1 MTPHS
6 IFSSGSSLSSPHSLW
21 RWWRNAAA
29 LLVIAQLWTSP
40 VTAQSKPLSTKE
52 LQELQRVYV
61 PETELGSIINSDR
74 FGAVLSTEEFERLL
88 KRAIEEGKTSDATPK
103 GAIFHSA
110 NYDVQVEG
118 DRLVG
123 ELVLEVSQFES
134 QWSEGRFD
142 ITGWN
147 IEKATLDDKP
157 TSIARDGKQQNVLR
171 LLLNEPGKHL
181 LKIVVSTPLHANG
194 SDKSASF
201 HLVDKAAGDFR
212 ITLPAGK
219 FLEASQTS
227 LDRPTPADQPATYT
241 IPVGGKNLLSLN
253 ITDRRKATRA
263 DVLTFASTAMGI
275 KVLPSELTWIA
286 KTELQVFG
294 QEIDRLTCLIP
305 RSLEITAV
313 ESTGLESWELADA
326 PDDETKTQITLQYR
340 QGFDGQRGVT
350 FKGILSASPDE
361 PWSVPTLVIPNVNS
375 HTGTIVVQ
383 HPQSVRLQ
391 AIEST
396 GVRAVNQETPTTQAT
411 APTGSPVVESQA
423 HYQIWAEDF
432 DLRFVAN
439 LKQQEVQAAMTNVL
453 DVTQSRLNL
462 FTTIS
467 VETRLAPL
475 FDFRV
480 QMPADW
486 DVTTI
491 QVDGNPATWQT
502 VSNAA
507 GTNEIRIPLTPPL
520 SPGQTRNILIYSRT
534 IPESWPLKEQTA
546 RIVIPELTLPQAD
559 MVEALYGISAEN
571 DFDVISQNVTGLDP
585 AGQKDLTL
593 LNEKLQ
599 SLGKQV
605 RLGFTYQDSVFSG
618 ELDVSR
624 KPATFTAE
632 TITFFRIDPENLYTR
647 LEANIEATGGGYREL
662 TVLVSESAGDAL
674 RFSLTPYTSQQN
686 SQRVRLV
693 EQTPGEIV
701 DGYRT
706 WTLRFDRYLKGTYHL
721 ATEARTPRAEAGP
734 YQPSRLKFPQAQLVS
749 GYIAVESASEEH
761 VLINATAA
769 DDNPLVSVDPV
780 DFPKASYQPQERVV
794 AGYRF
799 IHPDWQLAI
808 TTNKFDRSAVPTVI
822 GHSAT
827 LESILSK
834 AGNIQ
839 HQATVSFTA
848 IGAQSLLVKLPE
860 GATLWSTLID
870 QSPVEIRK
878 SPEGI
883 QIPLSGLS
891 QQAHSLQIVYST
903 LTSAM
908 NTMGEF
914 QAVPPSLHVLDGSGV
929 EHDVEILTQDW
940 KLHVPEDTLL
950 IGSHGLFEPVGSLF
964 EFSFFDEYLKLFR
977 LPTERTTFNRSSAIL
992 FALVILLPLWLI
1004 RRSSFVSRLSTSGS
1018 RISIWTGIAIL
1029 LLVCVTLF
1037 MLTLS
1042 APMRSASNERQA
1054 ASTHHLGDEIQF
1066 HAGAESAFE
1075 YDEAVQDAE
1084 EFATDLAKPESRP
1097 SVYERLTVDSA
1108 LTAEPQAPPLPSMQA
1123 APEAREEL
1131 AKRNLESKMDEK
1143 KAEDNQSG
1151 LFAPSPTLNIQNR
1164 ESWSSNTIVGFPNQ
1178 DPFDNNSDIP
1188 FRQGSFELAEP
1199 TFGGFAPNI
1208 AAQSRTPIDSI
1219 QATNAPGEQV
1229 ELAQDRFDRPPADQ
1243 RFGRQSTRGRMSTG
1257 GLLSMTFDFQIPDG
1271 TRSQEFHYQGNGIA
1285 SDEIN
1290 LRVQFANRTTG
1301 NLLVWSILLGISL
1314 LGWWLRNANIGMKLF
1329 WIGLTILLPISIAW
1343 IVPATWQLLLAGMLY
1358 GGIVTL
1364 GLWGLRWCSQCCK
1377 CCCGWLSKRSCPA
1390 MFLLLAGSILISIN
1404 SESLA
1409 QSKGKPQVAPVVPAT
1424 VTSPPSPPIKR
1435 TPFVVVPFESLDEID
1450 AAHRVWIPQDV
1461 YRQLWETSHPEDAIL
1476 TESPVPVTIAEANY
1490 SASLKSVGTK
1500 HQIAIQTRWVVS
1512 VMTDK
1517 PVTLNL
1523 PLPGSAIENVTIE
1536 DKPAAVE
1543 AAENGVSRIFLQ
1555 GQGIHIVDALL
1566 TLPASV
1572 NGAAGEFNVHLFPAA
1587 SGIFSFELPK
1597 SDDELRVRVNGL
1609 ERAYRRVTEE
1619 ETTRI
1624 EFPVDRGGKKTVSW
1638 YPEAQMGD
1646 QNQIVQVETAIATT
1660 FDDSGMNV
1668 SHGFQARV
1676 RQGLLNDM
1684 IFTVP
1689 DGLSVRDIAG
1699 QDVGGWEMNDAEA
1712 GKELKVFFRREVTD
1726 QTEFHVNLFR
1736 KLDIGNASVSIAV
1749 PTISPQ
1755 GISRETIQLGLFTVP
1770 HLKLQVTSTSG
1781 LNQIDVSRYKPVVSP
1796 QQPTQLPNFAYR
1808 SSSRPLELNVA
1819 LQRRESESKTE
1830 IEHGVHIARRK
1841 QLIASRIAW
1850 TLTGSP
1856 RRSVDVAI
1864 PDGYL
1869 PMSVVCAHASDWYV
1883 HDGESGKILTIEF
1896 PTPRLGRVEA
1906 GLEGHIVKQP
1916 EDTNVV
1922 IHLPHAMNAIGQSAK
1937 LGIWLDSAY
1946 QASVAQTGD
1955 WKSLQPGQLSA
1966 SYKKLDPQPVQFAFE
1981 THEQEP
1987 ENVVLTVQSAT
1998 PRLAADAVTLIAV
2011 SDATV
2016 DYGLTLRWNISQA
2029 ATDEFIFITPDW
2041 LDNLDI
2047 KGPAIR
2053 EVQSEGIENNR
2064 KRWRVS
2070 LVDPVRDQYMLTIA
2084 ATIPAPTDLT
2094 IATPYLE
2101 FETAAD
2107 GGKFQPLRIQQQ
2119 YAILVNLSPN
2129 QLVPVDLDQFDS
2141 VSVEQLPLVV
2151 HQKLVQQAMGI
2162 TRVREDKLPSW
2173 TVQSME
2179 ELTVSKALVLTAHL
2193 ETVLELDG
2201 SWRTLATYG
2210 IRNRGRQFLALRV
2223 PEGSRILSVFVRG
2236 QASRSVITEINEQTT
2251 HLIALPQTSAADLSF
2266 DVEVLVAG
2274 RFKNPLRTEFALQGK
2289 NFTLPSPAVLSQNDS
2304 EEFGLPVTQT
2314 LWTVHFPKEVDVKAV
2329 TGVASTNLTPHSSD
2343 SWLAVEQQTLERIQ
2357 SDLSEMSRM
2366 ANDKSIS
2373 KSRRMQAK
2381 KNLKQLNL
2389 SLDSNTDLYAANTVQ
2404 DGAAIELREQLLQN
2418 SRNLQKEAE
2427 KAIELSDQTLE
2438 NESTFDSG
2446 LTQNKGRAYI
2456 VDNNTEIL
2464 SNNTMQGITSVDAK
2478 GITSNFN
2485 FFDPSTDGL
2494 AQKNESATP
2503 GKAAATR
2510 SKLKT
2515 QIAGQQLIIAN
2526 DFTNNPGAQS
2536 PGQQQG
2542 QAGTVFVDLNGI
2554 VINQAQPF
2562 EETSGIQGGGIG
2574 GMAGR
2579 DLNSNDS
2586 LGESLQASVD
2596 GGVPEVTRP
2605 WSSAGGLSIQMNL
2618 PKNAKTLSFSKVGG
2632 NPALTL
2638 NVQAAETNRWLWGL
2652 GWCVVSL
2659 IFGLWILK
2667 SFRNAKSPRA
2677 FFGVVS
2683 NLAIVTGLI
2692 GFFFLPSSLAWI
2704 FFWLFCFGGLVKVAV
2719 AQPRTVVT
2727 ATS

>member
-6 IFSSGSSLSSPHSLW
+6 IFSSGSSFSSPHAIW
-21 RWWRNAAA
+21 RWWRTAAA

-61 PETELGSIINSDR
+61 PETELGSVINSDR
-74 FGAVLSTEEFERLL
+74 FGAILSTEEFERLL
-88 KRAIEEGKTSDATPK
+88 ERAIEEGKTSDATPK

-110 NYDVQVEG
+110 NYDIHVEG

-123 ELVLEVSQFES
+123 ELVLEVSQFKS

-181 LKIVVSTPLHANG
+181 LKLVVSTPLHANG

-201 HLVDKAAGDFR
+201 HLVDKAAGEFR

-391 AIEST
+391 VIDST
-396 GVRAVNQETPTTQAT
+396 GVRAVNQQQ
-411 APTGSPVVESQA
+411 APTPKGSPSAESQA

-491 QVDGNPATWQT
+491 QVDGNPAAWQT

-534 IPESWPLKEQTA
+534 IPESWPLKDQTA

-693 EQTPGEIV
+693 EQTPGEVV

-734 YQPSRLKFPQAQLVS
+734 YQPSRLKFPQALLVS

-761 VLINATAA
+761 VQINATAA
-769 DDNPLVSVDPV
+769 DEKPLVSVDPV

-794 AGYRF
+794 AGYRY

-808 TTNKFDRSAVPTVI
+808 TTKKFDRSAVPTVI

-914 QAVPPSLHVLDGSGV
+914 QAVPPSLHVVDGSGV

-1004 RRSSFVSRLSTSGS
+1004 RRSSIGSRLSIPG
-1018 RISIWTGIAIL
+1018 TGFGMWAGIVIL
-1029 LLVCVTLF
+1029 LGVCVTLF
-1037 MLTLS
+1037 MLALS

-1084 EFATDLAKPESRP
+1084 EFATDFAKPESRP
-1097 SVYERLTVDSA
+1097 SVYETLTVDSA

-1143 KAEDNQSG
+1143 KAESSTIIG
-1151 LFAPSPTLNIQNR
+1151 L
-1164 ESWSSNTIVGFPNQ
+1164 PNQ
-1178 DPFDNNSDIP
+1178 DPFDNNSDLP
-1188 FRQGSFELAEP
+1188 FRQGSFDLAEP

-1208 AAQSRTPIDSI
+1208 AAQGRTPIDSI

-1229 ELAQDRFDRPPADQ
+1229 ELAQDRFDRSSADQ

-1271 TRSQEFHYQGNGIA
+1271 SRSQEFHYQGNGIA

-1301 NLLVWSILLGISL
+1301 NLLVWSIVLGISL

-1343 IVPATWQLLLAGMLY
+1343 VVPTTWQLLLAGILY

-1364 GLWGLRWCSQCCK
+1364 GLWGLCWCSQCCK
-1377 CCCGWLSKRSCPA
+1377 CCCGWLSRRSCPA
-1390 MFLLLAGSILISIN
+1390 MFLLLAGSIFFSIN

-1409 QSKGKPQVAPVVPAT
+1409 QSKGKPQVAPVAPAT
-1424 VTSPPSPPIKR
+1424 VPSPPSPQVKR

-1450 AAHRVWIPQDV
+1450 AAHRVWIPQEV
-1461 YRQLWETSHPEDAIL
+1461 YRQLWETSHPEDAVP
-1476 TESPVPVTIAEANY
+1476 TDSPVPVTIAEANY
-1490 SASLKSVGTK
+1490 SASLKSINKK

-1523 PLPGSAIENVTIE
+1523 PLSGSAIENVMIE

-1543 AAENGVSRIFLQ
+1543 AAGNGVSRIFLQ

-1572 NGAAGEFNVHLFPAA
+1572 NGAAGEFNVQLLPAA

-1638 YPEAQMGD
+1638 FPEAQMGD
-1646 QNQIVQVETAIATT
+1646 QNQIVQVETSIATT

-1684 IFTVP
+1684 VFTVP

-1699 QDVGGWEMNDAEA
+1699 QDVGGWEMNDAET
-1712 GKELKVFFRREVTD
+1712 GKELKVFFRREVSD

-1736 KLDIGNASVSIAV
+1736 KLDIGNESVSIAV

-1796 QQPTQLPNFAYR
+1796 QQPSQPPNFAYR
-1808 SSSRPLELNVA
+1808 SSSRPLEINVA

-1830 IEHGVHIARRK
+1830 IEHGIHIARRK

-1896 PTPRLGRVEA
+1896 PTPRLGHVEA

-1916 EDTNVV
+1916 DDTNVV
-1922 IHLPHAMNAIGQSAK
+1922 IHLPQAINAIGQSAK

-1955 WKSLQPGQLSA
+1955 WKSLQPGQLS
-1966 SYKKLDPQPVQFAFE
+1966 SNYKKLDPQPVQFAFE
-1981 THEQEP
+1981 THEQAP

-2016 DYGLTLRWNISQA
+2016 DYGLTLRWKISQA

-2047 KGPAIR
+2047 KGPSIR
-2053 EVQSEGIENNR
+2053 EVQSEEIENNR

-2101 FETAAD
+2101 FETAVD
-2107 GGKFQPLRIQQQ
+2107 GGKFQPLRLQQQ

-2129 QLVPVDLDQFDS
+2129 QLVPVDLEQFES

-2193 ETVLELDG
+2193 ESVLELDG

-2210 IRNRGRQFLALRV
+2210 IRNRGRQFLALHV

-2236 QASRSVITEINEQTT
+2236 QASRTVVTEINEQTT

-2266 DVEVLVAG
+2266 DVEVLLAG
-2274 RFKNPLRTEFALQGK
+2274 RFENPLQTEFALQGK
-2289 NFTLPSPAVLSQNDS
+2289 NFTLPSPAVLSQIDS

-2314 LWTVHFPKEVDVKAV
+2314 LWTVHFPEEIDVKAV

-2343 SWLAVEQQTLERIQ
+2343 SWLAVEQQALERIQ
-2357 SDLSEMSRM
+2357 SDLTEMSRM

-2381 KNLKQLNL
+2381 NNLKQLNQSL
-2389 SLDSNTDLYAANTVQ
+2389 SFNTDLYSANTVQ

-2418 SRNLQKEAE
+2418 NRNLQREAE
-2427 KAIELSDQTLE
+2427 KAIELSDETLE
-2438 NESTFDSG
+2438 NEETTDFG

-2456 VDNNTEIL
+2456 VNNNTEINR
-2464 SNNTMQGITSVDAK
+2464 SNSIQGIPGVDAK
-2478 GITSNFN
+2478 GKTSTFN

-2494 AQKNESATP
+2494 AQKNESAAPT
-2503 GKAAATR
+2503 KAAATR

-2515 QIAGQQLIIAN
+2515 QIAGQQLIISN
-2526 DFTNNPGAQS
+2526 DSTFNPEVQL
-2536 PGQQQG
+2536 PVQQQG
-2542 QAGTVFVDLNGI
+2542 QSGTLFESLNGL
-2554 VINQAQPF
+2554 VANQSQSL
-2562 EETSGIQGGGIG
+2562 EETSGSQGGGIG

-2579 DLNSNDS
+2579 DFNSNDA
-2586 LGESLQASVD
+2586 LGVSLQSNVD
-2596 GGVPEVTRP
+2596 GGVEVTRP
-2605 WSSAGGLSIQMNL
+2605 WSSAGGLSIQMKL
-2618 PKNAKTLSFSKVGG
+2618 PKNARTLSFSKVGG

-2652 GWCVVSL
+2652 GWCVVNL

-2667 SFRNAKSPRA
+2667 SFRNAKSPRS
-2677 FFGVVS
+2677 FFGVLS
-2683 NLAIVTGLI
+2683 NLALVIGLI
-2692 GFFFLPSSLAWI
+2692 GFFFLPSSLAWV
-2704 FFWLFCFGGLVKVAV
+2704 FFWLFCFGGLVKVAI
-2719 AQPRTVVT
+2719 AQPKTIAT
-2727 ATS
+2727 AAS